1 MEKEKERLKGI
12 YDKWRTE
19 DLMKAVSV
27 NRLNYEPIAI
37 EVINMELQKRNVKNE
52 EINDFHKDY
61 LQEEETLLTT
71 GKLYC
76 PNCHSLSIRKERRL
90 WYLVIVPIIGYFLL
104 PKYQCT
110 ECGFNFRKSKK

>member
-12 YDKWRTE
+12 YDTWRTE
-19 DLMKAVSV
+19 DLMKALTVDRS
-27 NRLNYEPIAI
+27 NYEPVAI
-37 EVINMELQKRNVKNE
+37 GVINMELQKRNVKNE
-52 EINDFHKDY
+52 EINDFHKNY
-61 LQEEETLLTT
+61 LQEEETLSTT

-90 WYLVIVPIIGYFLL
+90 WYLVIVPVIGYFFL

-110 ECGFNFRKSKK
+110 ECGLSFRKSK